1 MREKPLNGW
10 KEIAGYLGVSVKT
23 AQRWEKE
30 KRLPV
35 HRPGDHER
43 GPKSAV
49 FVYPSELSDWVRG
62 RKQGLVR
69 EGATGWGLTTFKN
82 IICSLETKLFPH
94 SLYVLLWSLFYSS
107 FFATAVVLEVAYEL
121 PRFEY
126 LAFVG
131 APLSALGVFAVT
143 VATFWWLDWLI
154 RQETQYIQLA
164 GSLALVGTAAVNVLI
179 FSWLLPGRPVTL
191 ASFQTLAASTAYFK
205 TTSYALFV
213 GVTFMLP
220 PYVLVRALENQIQR
234 GKITEVSRLLSGD
247 RSVPAPPGV
256 IYFRPWMLGVTFIL
270 SGWTALAM
278 MTHLLDNLIL
288 NQFTWLFQR
297 ILWFRMILFV
307 LLSLATLWWFWTN
320 LDNLK
325 RQCDDAEE
333 TSRDKPTDWGESR
346 ALL

>member
-1 MREKPLNGW
+1 
-10 KEIAGYLGVSVKT
+10 
-23 AQRWEKE
+23 
-30 KRLPV
+30 
-35 HRPGDHER
+35 
-43 GPKSAV
+43 
-49 FVYPSELSDWVRG
+49 
-62 RKQGLVR
+62 
-69 EGATGWGLTTFKN
+69 
-82 IICSLETKLFPH
+82 
-94 SLYVLLWSLFYSS
+94 
-107 FFATAVVLEVAYEL
+107 
-121 PRFEY
+121 
-126 LAFVG
+126 
-131 APLSALGVFAVT
+131 
-143 VATFWWLDWLI
+143 
-154 RQETQYIQLA
+154 
-164 GSLALVGTAAVNVLI
+164 
-179 FSWLLPGRPVTL
+179 
-191 ASFQTLAASTAYFK
+191 
-205 TTSYALFV
+205 
-213 GVTFMLP
+213 MLP